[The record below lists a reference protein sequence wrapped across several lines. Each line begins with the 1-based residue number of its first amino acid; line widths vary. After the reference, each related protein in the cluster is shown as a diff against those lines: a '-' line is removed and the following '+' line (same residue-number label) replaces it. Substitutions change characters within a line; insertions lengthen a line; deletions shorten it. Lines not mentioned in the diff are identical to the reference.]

1 MEEIENKDLNMIEQF
16 KKFERRSKKHFQ
28 DFYDRITS
36 DREFLGGKIYD
47 KDDDNLLDKEKV
59 VKTTVNCVANVIR
72 SVTNSYLPSQYKW
85 SFKDQNDL
93 TKAGIKFLDDQDN
106 CTASIEALTN
116 AVGTGLGVLVF
127 SNETD
132 IDGSL
137 TPILYS
143 IPDVTNVRLDPNS
156 HKLNGSDATEAAIIE
171 LKSKKWIKE
180 NYGEEYVK
188 ERPLVEV
195 AVEYDHNEYQ
205 PLVTYYVKE
214 NKQVTCYKLLGD
226 NIVETI
232 PTTFTYI
239 PVIPVFGEQIWIDD
253 ELSYCGLV
261 RQLKGIQKLISYTY
275 RNLLLRMAKTPKNT
289 YVAPADS
296 YEGYEDDWKNTDRV
310 LNPNLAY
317 NAYDT
322 KGNPLPAPVRLD
334 NEFQVGDISE
344 LLQSNIAMI
353 SNIIGIPATGLE
365 TEVEKTAT
373 EVLMN
378 TKTFNNNIRAY
389 IQHLRYSLQVI
400 GMLFA
405 EQLMGQQLYGMI
417 KIEMVEGPDEAM
429 KKQEARVQLQQM
441 APLISSDEDKRKLLL
456 AQCAI
461 ENDNEYLQ
469 NFAQSLQPLP
479 TLNELQLGEQMNN
492 ANQMLMQKDQQ
503 IAELQKQ
510 IEQLQIEQKMNAYSL
525 DRESLLS
532 RQKFEQ
538 DKEMKILE
546 YQLAQQNPAE
556 LAKTEAEVEKAQLG
570 VAKEEISLQKEVEKA
585 NQPQVN
591 IVKGE

>member
-1 MEEIENKDLNMIEQF
+1 
-16 KKFERRSKKHFQ
+16 
-28 DFYDRITS
+28 
-36 DREFLGGKIYD
+36 
-47 KDDDNLLDKEKV
+47 
-59 VKTTVNCVANVIR
+59 
-72 SVTNSYLPSQYKW
+72 
-85 SFKDQNDL
+85 
-93 TKAGIKFLDDQDN
+93 
-106 CTASIEALTN
+106 
-116 AVGTGLGVLVF
+116 
-127 SNETD
+127 
-132 IDGSL
+132 
-137 TPILYS
+137 
-143 IPDVTNVRLDPNS
+143 
-156 HKLNGSDATEAAIIE
+156 
-171 LKSKKWIKE
+171 
-180 NYGEEYVK
+180 
-188 ERPLVEV
+188 
-195 AVEYDHNEYQ
+195 
-205 PLVTYYVKE
+205 
-214 NKQVTCYKLLGD
+214 
-226 NIVETI
+226 
-232 PTTFTYI
+232 
-239 PVIPVFGEQIWIDD
+239 
-253 ELSYCGLV
+253 
-261 RQLKGIQKLISYTY
+261 
-275 RNLLLRMAKTPKNT
+275 
-289 YVAPADS
+289 
-296 YEGYEDDWKNTDRV
+296 
-310 LNPNLAY
+310 
-317 NAYDT
+317 
-322 KGNPLPAPVRLD
+322 
-334 NEFQVGDISE
+334 
-344 LLQSNIAMI
+344 
-353 SNIIGIPATGLE
+353 
-365 TEVEKTAT
+365 
-373 EVLMN
+373 MN

-469 NFAQSLQPLP
+469 NFAQSLQPMP

-492 ANQMLMQKDQQ
+492 ANQLLMQKDQQ